1 MKLFSTHNSPFSR
14 VARIAIQELGLSEEV
29 KIEYVTVRDPNSE
42 LLKYGPLGK
51 VPALQ
56 MNGELFSDTRI
67 VVAMLESVSTNN
79 RLTAST
85 DNPPSLAFE
94 GFCIGFLESIAVW
107 IREARREPE
116 LISEHLLAVEKQ
128 RAIRCVE
135 YLSDHSNKLSRELS
149 LASIAVACGLD
160 LAKRRLGFIEFEKYS
175 DLNDWFQLITQR
187 ASFQS
192 TEPHPI

>member
-14 VARIAIQELGLSEEV
+14 VARIAIQELGLSEDV
-29 KIEYVTVRDPNSE
+29 KIEFVTVRDPNSE

-56 MNGELFSDTRI
+56 MNGELFLDTRI
-67 VVAMLESVSTNN
+67 VVAMLESVSPNTK
-79 RLTAST
+79 LTASS
-85 DNPPSLAFE
+85 DNSQALAFE

-107 IREARREPE
+107 IREARRQPE
-116 LISEHLLAVEKQ
+116 LISEHLLAVEQQ

-135 YLSDHSNKLSRELS
+135 YLNEHSHKLSHELS
-149 LASIAVACGLD
+149 LGSIAVACGLD

-175 DLNDWFQLITQR
+175 ALNDWFQLMTQR

-192 TEPHPI
+192 TVPI